1 MGYNGRGE
9 IFLRF
14 LLVIYYKEAVTSQM
28 TEDRDNTPQRRVRL
42 AFEALVAG
50 EDAAIDLGQAALLIA
65 QEEYPELDVAH
76 YLAQLDALALQVRDL
91 LGVSQAEDVARLNP
105 FVVIDAMNEVLFVQE
120 RFRGSSK
127 ADYYNPRN
135 SFLNDVLERRIGI
148 PIALSLVYMEVGR
161 RLGVQ
166 IDGIGLPFHFVV
178 GYHLPEGIIYIDAYE
193 KGRILTERDCRER
206 MRVVFKG
213 KLHFNLRWLEPVSHK
228 QLLVRMLDNLKY
240 IFIDRGDNERALS
253 VCDRLVLLVPGA
265 AIERRD
271 RGRVYVHLKQYG
283 RALRDL
289 KKYLELA
296 PEGEDVEEVQRQVNT
311 LRQIISMLN

>member
-1 MGYNGRGE
+1 MKFFQVLAGS
-9 IFLRF
+9 I
-14 LLVIYYKEAVTSQM
+14 IKEAVISLM
-28 TEDRDNTPQRRVRL
+28 TEDRNNTPQRRTRL
-42 AFEALVAG
+42 AFESLIAG

-65 QEEYPELDVAH
+65 KEEYPELDAEH
-76 YLAQLDALALQVRDL
+76 YLAKLDALARQVRDL
-91 LGVSQAEDVARLNP
+91 LGVSLVEDVASLNP

-120 RFRGSSK
+120 HFRGSSK

-148 PIALSLVYMEVGR
+148 PIALSLIYMEVGR

-178 GYHLPEGIIYIDAYE
+178 GYRLPEGRIYIDAYE

-213 KLHFNLRWLEPVSHK
+213 KVHFNPRWLEPVSHK

-240 IFIDRGDNERALS
+240 IYLDRGDNERALS
-253 VCDRLVLLVPGA
+253 VCDRLVLLAPRA